1 MGYNWVVRWF
11 MAVGQYFNTWERLKW
26 EFGQRFKHQVILSI
40 LSKKDEVEET
50 VREQNREDFDHS
62 MGCLHEYQGEYDRL
76 KNVELITFEEFKTLQ
91 PDTSDDDS
99 AFECEM

>member
-1 MGYNWVVRWF
+1 MGYNWVVKWF
-11 MAVGQYFNTWERLKW
+11 IAIGQYFNTWEHLRW
-26 EFGQRFKHQVILSI
+26 EFGQKFKHQVIVSI
-40 LSKKDEVEET
+40 LSKMDPIEET

-62 MGCLHEYQGEYDRL
+62 MGCLHEYQGKYNRL
-76 KNVELITFEEFKTLQ
+76 KNVEFITFEEFKTLG